1 MNLSNDIVDFPL
13 FRVIATGMKT
23 GLSH

>member
-1 MNLSNDIVDFPL
+1 LSNDVVDFPL
-13 FRVIATGMKT
+13 FRVVATGMKT